1 MELLPA
7 IDLRNARA
15 VRLRQGDFAAETRY
29 ATTPARLLRRYAAA
43 GASRV
48 HVVDLDGARRGVA
61 GNTAAI
67 RELAALKLVK
77 LQVGGGVR
85 RMADVVRLLDA
96 GAERVVAGSAA
107 IETPELVA
115 DWIRRFGAHRIVA
128 ALDVRVQDDGM
139 PRVWSHGWQQPSKQS
154 LWDVAAR
161 LARFGLKHAL
171 CTDIARD
178 GTATGPN
185 LGLYRECTKRFPSI
199 AWQASGGIR
208 NGADLRALAATHVAA
223 AISGKALVENSIPKR
238 ELLPFLRT
246 A

>member
-29 ATTPARLLRRYAAA
+29 AMPPVRLLRRYAAA

-61 GNTAAI
+61 GNMAVI
-67 RELAALKLVK
+67 RELAALTLVK
-77 LQVGGGVR
+77 LQIGGGVR

-128 ALDVRVQDDGM
+128 ALDVRIQDGI
-139 PRVWSHGWQQPSKQS
+139 PRLWSHGWQRPSKQS
-154 LWDVAAR
+154 LWDVAAS
-161 LARFGLKHAL
+161 LAESGLKHAL

-185 LGLYRECTKRFPSI
+185 LGLYRECTKRIPSI

-208 NGADLRALAATHVAA
+208 NGADLRALAATRVAA
-223 AISGKALVENSIPKR
+223 AISGKALVEDSIPKR